1 MFGKTHTPMKTLCT
15 LLLLWS
21 ANTFK
26 LPNKTVETVD
36 VNNYSGTWYSLYS
49 IPTTYDKGT
58 RETQG
63 SYTWNTSG
71 NYFDVVTSYK
81 KPGSEEVHSIQ
92 SKVFQVPGTNNAKM
106 KCQFVWPF
114 KVDYW
119 VIELAPDYSYV
130 VVGHPEHK
138 LLFIMSRKK
147 TLDKKTYSK
156 IVERCE
162 SRGYDVSKLTSQ
174 QHRQPAGELNARSN

>member
-1 MFGKTHTPMKTLCT
+1 MKTLCT

-49 IPTTYDKGT
+49 IPTTYDKGS
-58 RETQG
+58 RETSG
-63 SYTWNTSG
+63 KYTWNANGS
-71 NYFDVVTSYK
+71 YFDVVTSYK
-81 KPGSEEVHSIQ
+81 KPGSDKVHSIE
-92 SKVFQVPGTNNAKM
+92 SKVFQDAGTSNAKM
-106 KCQFVWPF
+106 KAQFVWPF

-130 VVGHPEHK
+130 VVGHPDHK

-147 TLDKKTYSK
+147 ELDKKKYSE
-156 IVERCE
+156 IVARCQA
-162 SRGYDVSKLTSQ
+162 RGYDVSKLTSQ
-174 QHRQPAGELNARSN
+174 LHKPSAGELSARSN